1 MNVQGRSAKNYS
13 VGIIGYGV
21 VGQKRHS
28 ILKSYKNLKVV
39 AVSDINQASLSSLP
53 RTINKFNS
61 YKDLIKKSKCD
72 IVFISL
78 PNRFAAA
85 ATKLALKQDMH
96 VFCEKPPSRSS
107 KELSPIKKLIQGTN
121 LKLKYG
127 FNHRY
132 HSSILK
138 ASEIINSN
146 DFGKIVAMRG
156 IYGKSKI
163 ISFDQSDWRSKRSEA
178 GGGILLDQG
187 IHMVDLML
195 FFANERFKKVFSIV
209 KNDFWKHDVEDNAF
223 ALMETP
229 SGVIAQLHSSATQWR
244 HKFNLEI
251 ILEKGALVFAG
262 LLTGSKS
269 YGDETLTVIQSKPDK
284 DKGMPKERTYK
295 FNKDISWAKEI
306 KEFINAIVQD
316 KDIIHGTYEEA
327 LLTMKLIE
335 QIYKADKLW
344 AKKYYNSGI

>member
-1 MNVQGRSAKNYS
+1 MKQSKLARKYS

-21 VGQKRHS
+21 VGKKRHT
-28 ILKSYKNLKVV
+28 ILKTYKNLKVI
-39 AVSDINQASLSSLP
+39 AASDVNETSLSSLP
-53 RTINKFNS
+53 GTINKFNS
-61 YKDLIKKSKCD
+61 YKDLIEQGECD

-85 ATKLALKQDMH
+85 ATKLALKRGIH

-107 KELSPIKKLIQGTN
+107 KELSPIKKLIKGTN

-132 HSSILK
+132 HSSVLK
-138 ASEIINSN
+138 ALEIINSK
-146 DFGKIVAMRG
+146 DFGKIVTMRG

-187 IHMVDLML
+187 IHMLDLML
-195 FFANERFKKVFSIV
+195 FFANESFQKVFSIV
-209 KNDFWKHDVEDNAF
+209 KNDFWKHDVEDNAY

-229 SGVIAQLHSSATQWR
+229 SGVVAQLHSSATQWR

-251 ILEKGALVFAG
+251 ILEKGSLVFGG

-269 YGDETLTVIQSKPDK
+269 YGEETLTVIESKPDK

-295 FNKDISWAKEI
+295 FYKDISWAKEI
-306 KEFINAIVQD
+306 EEFINAIELD
-316 KDIIHGTYEEA
+316 EDIMHGTFEEA

-335 QIYKADKLW
+335 QIYKAGKLW
-344 AKKYYNSGI
+344 AKKYYNS